1 MRQVIMGGAALQ
13 QLPLSS
19 AQQAGGTPVKEP
31 DHYVGGRRP
40 LAAGGSMLVLLG
52 RTDRAWKA
60 HRQYGMMT
68 GINQHGFKLGL
79 SKVIVVETISASYLA
94 KPLPTARI

>member
-40 LAAGGSMLVLLG
+40 LAAGGSMPVLLG

-68 GINQHGFKLGL
+68 GIDRHGFKLGL